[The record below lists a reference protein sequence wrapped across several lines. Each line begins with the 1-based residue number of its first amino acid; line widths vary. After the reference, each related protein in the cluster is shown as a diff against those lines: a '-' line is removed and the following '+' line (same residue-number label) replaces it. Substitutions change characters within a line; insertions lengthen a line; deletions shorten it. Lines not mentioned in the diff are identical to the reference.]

1 MVITYRIKGFIVH
14 NVLVENGSS
23 TDINFPRA
31 FGQMQEVK
39 DVLQEATKPLCDFD
53 GRQKSTLRK
62 IQMLVSFIYV
72 NNPTAKNII
81 FDIVNMN
88 YPYNVIL
95 GRGTLNAF
103 EAIVHSVYLCMKM
116 SAPIEV
122 ILIYESQE
130 DTRRVKE

>member
-1 MVITYRIKGFIVH
+1 
-14 NVLVENGSS
+14 
-23 TDINFPRA
+23 
-31 FGQMQEVK
+31 
-39 DVLQEATKPLCDFD
+39 
-53 GRQKSTLRK
+53 
-62 IQMLVSFIYV
+62 
-72 NNPTAKNII
+72 
-81 FDIVNMN
+81 MN

-116 SAPIEV
+116 SGPIEV